1 MFAVSPAGYISPYA
15 NSLSCTTSM
24 QHIAIA
30 RAIYIDHD
38 RLGEK
43 HGRLSWRTIDYNDIH
58 ELSYCITKPWAQ
70 VVDAKQTRPS
80 PVLRECGYTRLL
92 DYWHAGRGVS

>member
-1 MFAVSPAGYISPYA
+1 MAASYLLLLRERCVCCFTCRVSPYA

-30 RAIYIDHD
+30 RAIKSIDRD

-43 HGRLSWRTIDYNDIH
+43 RGRLSIDFNDIH
-58 ELSYCITKPWAQ
+58 ELITRSR
-70 VVDAKQTRPS
+70 TF
-80 PVLRECGYTRLL
+80 
-92 DYWHAGRGVS
+92 RGHPF